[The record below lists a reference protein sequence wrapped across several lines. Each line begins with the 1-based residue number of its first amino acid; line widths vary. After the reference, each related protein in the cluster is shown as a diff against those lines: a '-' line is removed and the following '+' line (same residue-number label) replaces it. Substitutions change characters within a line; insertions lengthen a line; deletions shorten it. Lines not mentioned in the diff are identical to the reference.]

1 MVGERPAD
9 EEPLGE
15 AGYRAISGLPEKHG
29 CNAFGQGAL
38 FHDIPADERP
48 FAGCQIAQMDEITHR
63 KSHGWWAF
71 PAGTFQED

>member
-1 MVGERPAD
+1 MAAVEPID
-9 EEPLGE
+9 EELGHAKLWVLE
-15 AGYRAISGLPEKHG
+15 GLTQKHG

-38 FHDIPADERP
+38 FHDVPADGRP
-48 FAGCQIAQMDEITHR
+48 YQGCQIAQMDDTMHR